1 VKHLHVF
8 VRETNLTE
16 AEFQNIARIT
26 ARLGQLSDESH
37 NEVVLIAGSL
47 GVSSLVCLLDN
58 GVRGDAALVGH
69 YVKQDTDTEPAPDPG
84 VTGTWYP
91 FDHTYI
97 VEPGDT
103 SLPKRPITGKATAGV
118 SVSEVLERTPQ
129 HQQMDLEE
137 LCG

>member
-1 VKHLHVF
+1 VC
-8 VRETNLTE
+8 T
-16 AEFQNIARIT
+16 
-26 ARLGQLSDESH
+26 
-37 NEVVLIAGSL
+37 
-47 GVSSLVCLLDN
+47 VSGTHTLDN

-69 YVKQDTDTEPAPDPG
+69 YVKHDAALVGHYVKQNTDTEPAPDPG

-91 FDHTYI
+91 LDHTFI

-103 SLPKRPITGKATAGV
+103 SLPKLPITGKATAGV